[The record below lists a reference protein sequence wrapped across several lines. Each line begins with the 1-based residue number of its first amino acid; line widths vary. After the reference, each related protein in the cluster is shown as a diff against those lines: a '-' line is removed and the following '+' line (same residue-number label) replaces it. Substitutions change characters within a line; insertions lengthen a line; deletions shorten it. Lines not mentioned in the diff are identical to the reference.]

1 MDELKKININ
11 KFFSG
16 SLSSSSNVR
25 VNRTNVPAEPV
36 IVSGSDL
43 SQILQVVKQQTEL
56 TKVQEVRIIQEN
68 RDDQILQGM
77 VGALQ
82 QRFISLQRGFANLSS
97 QFQLELQSRKREV
110 DRQERLLLA
119 QYSES
124 SKTPPAQ
131 NTTGTVKK
139 TKALEVLSDTNDSED
154 SYGSAN
160 TSILG
165 ALGLGAAAMAME
177 SLGTSGGS
185 GGASAGQWKPL
196 LDLIASGEATED
208 SYESMNPSTYLPG
221 ATKMTIAE
229 VDKKAT
235 GAVGRYQFMTPKE
248 QATAAG
254 LDPNKDLFSPE
265 NQDKMAVSIIENKR
279 QGNAWLAGKLTDE
292 QFSEGLSNEWGALK
306 SASGNVLP
314 GNSGSIDYEKLK
326 TVLRQ
331 IRGNQSSTESN
342 KVKSKKSTE
351 ISSSP
356 EKESAPPGQ
365 VATSQVG
372 SPAPSA
378 DNKIVSS
385 YVPSDGGSGT
395 TQPILLP
402 MGASAA
408 KSSSGEQISAGSAI
422 PPGYSKNFN
431 NPYPD
436 VVQAQ
441 FNILV

>member
-16 SLSSSSNVR
+16 SMSSSSNVR

-36 IVSGSDL
+36 VVSGSDL

-82 QRFISLQRGFANLSS
+82 QRFIFLQKGFANLSS
-97 QFQLELQSRKREV
+97 QFRLELQSRKREV
-110 DRQERLLLA
+110 DKQERLLLA

-124 SKTPPAQ
+124 SKTSPAQ
-131 NTTGTVKK
+131 NNTGTVKR
-139 TKALEVLSDTNDSED
+139 TKALEVLSDTTDSGD
-154 SYGSAN
+154 SYGSTN

-165 ALGLGAAAMAME
+165 VLGLGAAAMAME
-177 SLGTSGGS
+177 SLETDGG
-185 GGASAGQWKPL
+185 GGASDGQWKPL
-196 LDLIASGEATED
+196 LDLIASGEATGD
-208 SYESMNPSTYLPG
+208 SYESMNPNTYLPG

-235 GAVGRYQFMTPKE
+235 GAVGRYQFMTPNQ

-331 IRGNQSSTESN
+331 IKGNESSTESN
-342 KVKSKKSTE
+342 EVKSKKSTE

-365 VATSQVG
+365 VATSQLG
-372 SPAPSA
+372 SPASSA
-378 DNKIVSS
+378 DDKISSS
-385 YVPSDGGSGT
+385 YVPPDGGSGT
-395 TQPILLP
+395 TQPILIP
-402 MGASAA
+402 MGASAS
-408 KSSSGEQISAGSAI
+408 KSSSVEQISAGSAI
-422 PPGYSKNFN
+422 PPGYSKNFS